1 MVGRLTGP
9 KTMHARCA
17 FGQAFIAA
25 LFLGVGTMP
34 LCAQTAPS
42 SDQLVGALTCRDN
55 QDCQPQSGGKTRGI
69 GPSPRSFTFEP
80 KSESGRNEIEA
91 RVKEGRLPSA
101 DVEIYF
107 PYKSS
112 DITPEA
118 KQALGELG
126 RALASQQLA
135 KSVFALIGHTDAK
148 GSEKYNQTLSE
159 ARATAVREY
168 LLMNF
173 VIDPARL
180 QAYGRGRSML
190 KFPKEP
196 FAAANRRV
204 QVVNVGAVAERGK

>member
-1 MVGRLTGP
+1 MQILP
-9 KTMHARCA
+9 IHPLA
-17 FGQAFIAA
+17 QALIAVW
-25 LFLGVGTMP
+25 LLGAVSSP
-34 LCAQTAPS
+34 LSAQTSPS
-42 SDQLVGALTCRDN
+42 SDQLVGALICRDN
-55 QDCQPQSGGKTRGI
+55 QDCQPQSAGKTRGF
-69 GPSPRSFTFEP
+69 GSKRSFTFEP
-80 KSESGRNEIEA
+80 KSESGRNDIET
-91 RVKEGRLPSA
+91 RVKEGKLPSA

-118 KQALGELG
+118 RQALGELG

-168 LLMNF
+168 LLKNF

-180 QAYGRGRSML
+180 QAYGRGRLLL
-190 KFPKEP
+190 KFPAEP

-204 QVVNVGAVAERGK
+204 QVVNVGAVAESRN